1 MVKSAEWVFGEK
13 LCMQKFKINRK
24 MDFEG
29 GVQLWHQDYGAWIN
43 DDMKPEPR
51 SMDVAIFLDDANQ
64 PNVPLMIIQG
74 SRKRGVPKIGHD
86 LAARSYPFWGIGN
99 QQIRQLV

>member
-1 MVKSAEWVFGEK
+1 V
-13 LCMQKFKINRK
+13 
-24 MDFEG
+24 
-29 GVQLWHQDYGAWIN
+29 
-43 DDMKPEPR
+43 
-51 SMDVAIFLDDANQ
+51 IFLDDANQ
-64 PNVPLMIIQG
+64 SNVPLMIIQG